1 MTSTA
6 SCSKYSKRR
15 KSVRYYY
22 SGWDGVLQVR
32 GRSRGGGIRWLH
44 RSREQRAIVAAV
56 TVTVR
61 CGDLVAALLVH
72 HVLFI
77 VLVARPITISTHH
90 GPYLIDLLRGGL
102 VSVP

>member
-1 MTSTA
+1 M
-6 SCSKYSKRR
+6 
-15 KSVRYYY
+15 
-22 SGWDGVLQVR
+22 
-32 GRSRGGGIRWLH
+32 
-44 RSREQRAIVAAV
+44 
-56 TVTVR
+56 

-77 VLVARPITISTHH
+77 VLVARPIAIGTHH